1 MSRNAEK
8 ISDMERQD
16 ALQKMEQMVDLSAA
30 GEIREH
36 LAVTRQGTIKG
47 TMQNYMIVLKEDPL
61 LKGSLRYN
69 LLNQRIDIVKI
80 LWWNDGICPMTD
92 AGRDFFYLYFEKYY
106 DLGNEKNMDK
116 ALRTVAASNQYH
128 PICEYLN
135 KLEWDGTERIRY
147 VLKRYMGADDSDMVY
162 ECLKHFM
169 MEALLRIFKPG
180 YKVDEMLCLVG
191 TQGAGK
197 STFFRFLAIKD
208 EWFSDDLRNLNDNK
222 IYEKLRG
229 HWIMEMSEMIAAISA
244 KNNEEIK
251 SFLSRQKDTFRNA
264 YGKFEE
270 DRPRQ
275 CLFAGTTNTR
285 QFLPFD
291 RTGARRFLP
300 IEVDASRMEKHI
312 LDDEKESRAYFD
324 QLWAEAMVIFNS
336 CEDKGSLLKF
346 SKEMEMQINEYRK
359 QFMQE
364 DTMAGQVQGW
374 LDGYS
379 GTYVCSRQIWKDAF
393 NHYDGEPK
401 KYETNEICQIMDTQI
416 IGWKRGGYH
425 RFSKEGYG
433 TQRCWIR
440 EGKEETETVNEPDKD
455 GFRKLTEG
463 EQMELPFD

>member
-1 MSRNAEK
+1 MSENVKE
-8 ISDMERQD
+8 QD
-16 ALQKMEQMVDLSAA
+16 ALQIMEQMADVDA
-30 GEIREH
+30 IREVRSH
-36 LAVTRQGTIKG
+36 LAVTNQGTIKG
-47 TMQNYMIVLKEDPL
+47 TMQNYMIVLREDPL
-61 LKGSLRYN
+61 LKGSLRFN
-69 LLNQRIDIVKI
+69 LLNQRIDIVRK
-80 LWWNDGICPMTD
+80 LWWNNGIISMTD
-92 AGRDFFYLYFEKYY
+92 AARDFFYLYFEQFYS
-106 DLGNEKNMDK
+106 LGNEKNMDK
-116 ALRTVAASNQYH
+116 ALRAEANSKQYH

-135 KLEWDGTERIRY
+135 RLEWDGTERIRY

-180 YKVDEMLCLVG
+180 CKADEMLCLVG

-208 EWFSDDLRNLNDNK
+208 EWFSDDLRDLGDKK

-244 KNNEEIK
+244 KSNEEIK
-251 SFLSRQKDTFRNA
+251 SFLSRQKDTFRNS

-275 CLFAGTTNTR
+275 CLFAGTTNTK

-291 RTGARRFLP
+291 RTGARRFLV
-300 IEVDASRMEKHI
+300 IEVDSSKAEKHL
-312 LDDEKESRAYFD
+312 LDNEEESRAYFD

-336 CEDKGSLLKF
+336 CKDKGSLLKLP
-346 SKEMEMQINEYRK
+346 KEMEGQIIEYRK

-374 LDGYS
+374 LDGYA
-379 GTYVCSRQIWKDAF
+379 GTYVCSRQIWKEAF

-425 RFSKEGYG
+425 RFSKEGFG

-440 EGKEETETVNEPDKD
+440 EGKDETETVNQPDKD
-455 GFRKLTEG
+455 GFIKLTEG
-463 EQMELPFD
+463 EQMKIPFD